1 MHSLGECTPCGN
13 YFYTNRILFLQECSS
28 RPECVM
34 IVYKHVPKTCFLLN
48 ACDWNSRTS
57 GTDKIEVSYRKAWP
71 WTLQNISN
79 FATGYFDCTCYQF
92 KSTAGG
98 IQLDL
103 IRLMQSIVVLVIRPF
118 THRFTHA
125 SEGFI
130 TAFKNCS
137 IYNDFKTRKVRNTTK
152 RVGLSNH
159 DKEKYF

>member
-1 MHSLGECTPCGN
+1 MHATGTLAP
-13 YFYTNRILFLQECSS
+13 
-28 RPECVM
+28 PEL
-34 IVYKHVPKTCFLLN
+34 IRQKSPTGRRGPEGF
-48 ACDWNSRTS
+48 
-57 GTDKIEVSYRKAWP
+57 KI
-71 WTLQNISN
+71 LQNISN

-125 SEGFI
+125 SEGFT

-159 DKEKYF
+159 DKEKYFQRSQYMYIYIKPIYLSRRMN